1 MPEPTP
7 AFAGRLEEIIKRN
20 PVVAEPEEDDRAFM
34 LQRAID
40 RCDELFPARYVNAV
54 ADHPI
59 VARWIAAFR
68 ANHRRAPSL
77 LLLGPTGVGK
87 TYQAFGA
94 LRAAVTCEL
103 PLRWHALTSADLY
116 ASLRPRHGHDTEA
129 QLRVYRDAELLF
141 VDDLGAAKPSEFV
154 EETTYRLINAR
165 YEACRPSIFTSNL
178 SVEALKETLGDRI
191 VSRLA
196 EMCTRVVLTG
206 DDRRRSGGRPNTFT
220 EETAK

>member
-1 MPEPTP
+1 MPELTP
-7 AFAGRLEEIIKRN
+7 AFAGRLDEIIQRK
-20 PVVAEPEEDDRAFM
+20 PVVAAPEEDDRAFL

-40 RCDELFPARYVNAV
+40 RCDELFPARYAEAT

-59 VARWIAAFR
+59 VTRWVSAFR
-68 ANHRRAPSL
+68 TNHRRAPSL

-94 LRAAVTCEL
+94 LRAAVTVEL
-103 PLRWHALTSADLY
+103 PLRWYALTTADLY

-129 QLRVYRDAELLF
+129 QLRLYRDAELLLL
-141 VDDLGAAKPSEFV
+141 DDLGAAKPSEFV
-154 EETTYRLINAR
+154 EEITYRLINAR

-196 EMCTRVVLTG
+196 EMCTRCVLTG
-206 DDRRRSGGRPNTFT
+206 DDRRRARPAPEGRP
-220 EETAK
+220 

>member
-1 MPEPTP
+1 MPELTT
-7 AFAGRLEEIIKRN
+7 AFAGRLDEIIQRK
-20 PVVAEPEEDDRAFM
+20 PVVTAPEDDDRAFL
-34 LQRAID
+34 LQRATT
-40 RCDELFPARYVNAV
+40 RCDDLFPARYVDARADNPV
-54 ADHPI
+54 A
-59 VARWIAAFR
+59 ARWVSAFR

-103 PLRWHALTSADLY
+103 PLRWYAMTTADLY

-129 QLRVYRDAELLF
+129 QLRLYRDAELLLL
-141 VDDLGAAKPSEFV
+141 DDLGAAKPSEFV
-154 EETTYRLINAR
+154 EEVTYRLINAR

-196 EMCTRVVLTG
+196 EMCTRCVLTG
-206 DDRRRSGGRPNTFT
+206 DDRRRQGKTLT
-220 EETAK
+220 EETRP